1 MKADQFQQMIRRIL
15 FEEVEKK
22 QNSQDKNSLPRVP
35 EMNANGIDATKKPKT
50 FGSDSNS
57 RDVLSKEALVTDL
70 KKLTM
75 ELDKEIT
82 VMWDD
87 HDDLMVNA
95 RDIRYIRISPRWEDS
110 FVIEMMNRNEDRVW
124 VTGQSW
130 EQVKEFVR
138 INLKDSNK
146 KPTAVEK
153 AYDKS
158 YRNREDQTPAAD
170 KGLPQKD
177 KPKTRPLTNEPPKT
191 AKSKDKAYTEF
202 AKDGT
207 ETVQEKA
214 DWNPMRQMTE
224 VGSFKRQEEH
234 KSRAAASLRSEKTKF
249 PQKNPNTQLTVKIGS
264 QDTSKFRK

>member
-50 FGSDSNS
+50 FGSDPNS
-57 RDVLSKEALVTDL
+57 RDVMGKEALVTDL

-130 EQVKEFVR
+130 EQVKEFVK

-153 AYDKS
+153 AFDKS

-177 KPKTRPLTNEPPKT
+177 KPKTLAPTTEPPKT
-191 AKSKDKAYTEF
+191 SKSKDKNYTETTK
-202 AKDGT
+202 AEPTKEGT
-207 ETVQEKA
+207 
-214 DWNPMRQMTE
+214 DWNPMKQMTE

-234 KSRAAASLRSEKTKF
+234 KSRSAVTLRNEKTKF

-264 QDTSKFRK
+264 QGTSKWRKK